1 MKKAMN
7 IPIILASTSPS
18 RRALLTNARL
28 SFSSMRPHVDER
40 AVEAPFI
47 KTGATPD
54 FLAGLL
60 SRAKALDVSK
70 RAPGAFV
77 IGGDQVMAF
86 EGQPY
91 SKPENRQ
98 EAHAHLK
105 RLSGKTHYLM
115 SAFAIARDGEIL
127 FEACETAALHM
138 RVLED
143 AEIEAYLAC
152 ISDETLCSSGV
163 YQLEGPGVR
172 LFDRIDGDFFT
183 ILGMPMLQLLAAL
196 RKLGALHD

>member
-1 MKKAMN
+1 MPKNEA
-7 IPIILASTSPS
+7 IILASTSPS
-18 RRALLTNARL
+18 RRALLANARIA
-28 SFSSMRPHVDER
+28 FSSMRPHVDER
-40 AVEAPFI
+40 ATEAPFL
-47 KTGATPD
+47 KTGATPE

-60 SRAKALDVSK
+60 SRAKALDVAG
-70 RAPGAFV
+70 RARGTFV

-86 EGQPY
+86 EGCPY
-91 SKPENRQ
+91 SKPENRE
-98 EAHAHLK
+98 EARKHLK

-138 RVLED
+138 RSLDE
-143 AEIEAYLAC
+143 AEIDRYLARL
-152 ISDETLCSSGV
+152 SDEVLFSSGV

-172 LFDRIDGDFFT
+172 LFERIDGDFFT